1 MTILHADDSPARGHA
16 GHRARALIARDEA
29 VMSPSMTRAYPFVMA
44 SGRGCWV
51 QDVDGVEY
59 LDFTSGIAVTNTG
72 HSHPAVVKAI
82 QDQAERFLHMSGTDF
97 YYEVEIALAERLA
110 AIAPVRGAPRVFF
123 ANSGTETVEGAIK
136 LARYAT
142 GRPNLLAFTGAFHGR
157 TLGSLSLTA
166 SKAVQRNGFGPLL
179 PGAFHVPYPSAERD
193 DTAATM
199 QLIERLLATTLPPDS
214 LAAIVVE
221 PVQGEGGYVVPPD
234 DFLPA
239 LRALCDRVGCLLVAD
254 EVQTGMG
261 RTGRMFAVQH
271 WGVEPDILCLAK
283 GIASGLPLGALIAG
297 DHVMTWPPGAHGN
310 TFGGNPL
317 ACAAAGATLDLLE
330 DGLVQNAAAVG
341 ERLRAGL
348 RSALGTRHPAL
359 VRSVR
364 GLGLMIGVELADHDA
379 QEAVVEEAFARRLL
393 TLPAGPSTVRL
404 CPPLLLSDAE
414 ADEGA
419 ARLIAAIHA
428 VAEVRR

>member
-1 MTILHADDSPARGHA
+1 MTILHMDESLA
-16 GHRARALIARDEA
+16 GGRPGPRARALVARDEA

-44 SGRGCWV
+44 SGRGAWV
-51 QDVDGVEY
+51 LDVDGVEY

-82 QDQAERFLHMSGTDF
+82 QEQAERFLHMSGTDF

-110 AIAPVRGAPRVFF
+110 AVAPVRGTPRVFF
-123 ANSGTETVEGAIK
+123 TNSGTETIEGAIK

-142 GRPNLLAFTGAFHGR
+142 GRPNFLAFTGAFHGR
-157 TLGSLSLTA
+157 TMGSLSLTA
-166 SKAVQRNGFGPLL
+166 SKAVQRNGFGPLV
-179 PGAFHVPYPSAERD
+179 PGTFHAPYPNAERG

-199 QLIERLLATTLPPDS
+199 QFIERLLGTVLPPDS

-221 PVQGEGGYVVPPD
+221 PVQGEGGYIVPPA

-239 LRALCDRVGCLLVAD
+239 LRALCDRIGCLLVAD

-261 RTGRMFAVQH
+261 RTGRMFAMQH
-271 WGVEPDILCLAK
+271 FGVEPDVLCLAK

-317 ACAAAGATLDLLE
+317 SCAAALATLDLLE

-341 ERLRAGL
+341 ERLMERLRASL
-348 RSALGTRHPAL
+348 VMRHAA
-359 VRSVR
+359 VVKSVR

-379 QEAVVEEAFARRLL
+379 QEAVVQAAFERRLL

-404 CPPLLLSDAE
+404 CPPLLLTDEE

-419 ARLIAAIHA
+419 ERLIDAIRA
-428 VAEVRR
+428 VEEARR

>member
-1 MTILHADDSPARGHA
+1 MTILHMDESLVDGRPGP
-16 GHRARALIARDEA
+16 RARELVARDAA

-44 SGRGCWV
+44 SGRGAWV
-51 QDVDGVEY
+51 LDVDGVEY

-72 HSHPAVVKAI
+72 HAHPAVVKAI
-82 QDQAERFLHMSGTDF
+82 QTQAERFLHMSGTDF

-110 AIAPVRGAPRVFF
+110 RIAPVRGRPRVFF
-123 ANSGTETVEGAIK
+123 TNSGTETIEGAIK
-136 LARYAT
+136 LARYVT
-142 GRPNLLAFTGAFHGR
+142 GRPHLLAFLGAFHGR
-157 TLGSLSLTA
+157 TMGSLSLTA

-179 PGAFHVPYPSAERD
+179 PGTFHVPYPSAEQHN
-193 DTAATM
+193 TAETL
-199 QLIERLLATTLPPDS
+199 QGIERLLGTVLPPDS

-221 PVQGEGGYVVPPD
+221 PVQGEGGYIVPPA

-239 LRALCDRVGCLLVAD
+239 LRDLCDRIGCLLVAD

-271 WGVEPDILCLAK
+271 WGVEPDVLCLAK

-297 DHVMTWPPGAHGN
+297 DHIMTWPPGAHGN

-317 ACAAAGATLDLLE
+317 ACAAALATLDLLE
-330 DGLVQNAAAVG
+330 DGLIQNAEAVG
-341 ERLRAGL
+341 ARLLERLSRV
-348 RSALGTRHPAL
+348 TRDTSL

-364 GLGLMIGVELADHDA
+364 GLGLMIGVELADHEA
-379 QEAVVEEAFARRLL
+379 QEAVVQAAFERRLL
-393 TLPAGPSTVRL
+393 TLPAGRSTVRL
-404 CPPLLLSDAE
+404 CPPLVLTDEE

-419 ARLIAAIHA
+419 ERLLAALHA
-428 VAEVRR
+428 VEEVRR